1 MTTCK
6 GIDGKLDSLAG
17 LAGRV
22 KKLENEVNRLKSNNN
37 NNNNNN
43 SNKEIIK
50 RLERI
55 EAYINKLD
63 NAGKLFNNFLKDF
76 TKVLTSFFI
85 QTGKGF
91 ASTLIRR

>member
-6 GIDGKLDSLAG
+6 GIDGKLDNLAG

-22 KKLENEVNRLKSNNN
+22 KRLEDEVNRLKSNNN
-37 NNNNNN
+37 NKKNN
-43 SNKEIIK
+43 SNEDIIK
-50 RLERI
+50 RLNAI

-63 NAGKLFNNFLKDF
+63 NAGKLFNNFLKEF

-91 ASTLIRR
+91 ASTLIRK